1 MVINSPCLTDKEEL
15 AIPGKTTTA
24 QQMVINSPCL
34 TDKKELAIPGKT
46 TTGKELSNSLMAGS
60 LPKTTLPTQLTVIT
74 EASIRH
80 DLKLNDAKGTS
91 CLPNAVIFKELAR
104 MGTIASTIICLANN
118 QKFNFS
124 NYILDNLKKN
134 LEAGVPFYIFLR
146 FIQVFVKHQNGDM
159 SHHKEDHV
167 PTLSN
172 YPLPSG
178 EDRLQL
184 KELMVLCTN
193 LSNKERKIADIY
205 ADAEVNLENVYNL
218 DMAYEETVLIS
229 TAGVELNAANK
240 EPVSAALIN
249 ITTAKLSE
257 ATKTTVDITTAPKAK
272 GIVFHDMEEST
283 TRIASLKSQVKDKG
297 KAKLVEEHDVLK
309 SRKAQIAI
317 DKEVARRIKAEW
329 NANMQDHI
337 DWNEV
342 VE

>member
-15 AIPGKTTTA
+15 AIPGKTTT
-24 QQMVINSPCL
+24 
-34 TDKKELAIPGKT
+34 
-46 TTGKELSNSLMAGS
+46 GKELSNSLMVGS

-80 DLKLNDAKGTS
+80 DLKLNDAEGTS

-124 NYILDNLKKN
+124 KYILDNLKKN

-146 FIQVFVKHQNGDM
+146 AVMPLFGMVQAVE
-159 SHHKEDHV
+159 EDHV

-178 EDRLQL
+178 EDMLQL

-218 DMAYEETVLIS
+218 DMAYEETVLSMQDVTDADGKEVYEEIVEVIITAKIIVDEVS

-240 EPVSAALIN
+240 EPV
-249 ITTAKLSE
+249 
-257 ATKTTVDITTAPKAK
+257 
-272 GIVFHDMEEST
+272 
-283 TRIASLKSQVKDKG
+283 KDKG
-297 KAKLVEEHDVLK
+297 KAKLVEEHEVLK
-309 SRKAQIAI
+309 LRKAQIAI
-317 DKEVARRIKAEW
+317 DKEVVRRIEVEW
-329 NANMQDHI
+329 NAYMQDNI